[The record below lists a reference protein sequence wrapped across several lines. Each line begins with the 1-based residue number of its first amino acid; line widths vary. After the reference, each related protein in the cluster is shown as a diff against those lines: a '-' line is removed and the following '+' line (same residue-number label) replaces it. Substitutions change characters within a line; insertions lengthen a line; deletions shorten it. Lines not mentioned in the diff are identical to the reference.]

1 MKGKILGTLFALP
14 FAAVG
19 VWMGWSIG
27 STLGDAWQMRD
38 WVQVEARL
46 YSAGYT
52 TNSGD
57 DSDTYEAYAEYGYR
71 YAGKAYTGRRVGI
84 SSGGDNIGDY
94 QRDIGRNLQAAHARG
109 EHIMVYVDPD
119 EPSRAIID
127 RGIRWGL
134 IGFKMIF
141 VIVFGGVGFGL
152 LVAVWRAP
160 KEKDKTDPVY
170 ADKPWLLN
178 DDWQTG
184 TIRSG
189 SRTAM
194 WGAWVFAI
202 FWNAIS
208 SFMPFLAY
216 REITESGNYIVLIML
231 LFPLV
236 GISLLAWAVRRTLE
250 WRRFGPAPVTLD
262 PFPGSIGGHV
272 GGTIDLNLPYDPNAK
287 FRLTL
292 TNIHSHISGSGK
304 NRSRKESARWQD
316 AIVAHAEPGN
326 KGTRLTFRFDVPEG
340 EHESDADQ
348 DSSYYV
354 WRLNLA
360 AELPGADLD
369 RDYEIPVYATAESSR
384 FLSGR
389 AIERA
394 RAEQKSIDEQSVRD
408 IVNLGHGPMGKRLYF
423 PMGRFFSSALGGVLV
438 GAIFAGTG
446 WYLLTHEGHTIF
458 GSIFGGLGALIGA
471 WCLYLMFNSLEVR
484 QTGTGIR
491 IIRRL
496 LGIPVG
502 SKELQRG
509 DIVELSKKSTM
520 KTQSG
525 GKHIV
530 YYNVYAVD
538 RSGRRHVI
546 GEGFRGES
554 QANAAMELIGREFG
568 IRALAKRPAT
578 AGEPELL
585 GPEALS

>member
-52 TNSGD
+52 TNPGD

-71 YAGKAYTGRRVGI
+71 HAGKAYTGRRVGI
-84 SSGGDNIGDY
+84 SPGGDNIGDY
-94 QRDIGRNLQAAHARG
+94 QRDIGRSLQAAHARG

-170 ADKPWLLN
+170 ADKPWLIN

-216 REITESGNYIVLIML
+216 REITENGNYIVLIML

-272 GGTIDLNLPYDPNAK
+272 GDRP
-287 FRLTL
+287 
-292 TNIHSHISGSGK
+292 
-304 NRSRKESARWQD
+304 
-316 AIVAHAEPGN
+316 EP
-326 KGTRLTFRFDVPEG
+326 
-340 EHESDADQ
+340 
-348 DSSYYV
+348 
-354 WRLNLA
+354 
-360 AELPGADLD
+360 
-369 RDYEIPVYATAESSR
+369 
-384 FLSGR
+384 
-389 AIERA
+389 
-394 RAEQKSIDEQSVRD
+394 
-408 IVNLGHGPMGKRLYF
+408 
-423 PMGRFFSSALGGVLV
+423 
-438 GAIFAGTG
+438 
-446 WYLLTHEGHTIF
+446 
-458 GSIFGGLGALIGA
+458 
-471 WCLYLMFNSLEVR
+471 
-484 QTGTGIR
+484 
-491 IIRRL
+491 
-496 LGIPVG
+496 
-502 SKELQRG
+502 
-509 DIVELSKKSTM
+509 
-520 KTQSG
+520 
-525 GKHIV
+525 
-530 YYNVYAVD
+530 AV
-538 RSGRRHVI
+538 
-546 GEGFRGES
+546 
-554 QANAAMELIGREFG
+554 
-568 IRALAKRPAT
+568 
-578 AGEPELL
+578 
-585 GPEALS
+585 